1 MAVKRSLGRGLN
13 ELLSRTQPIKNS
25 APTEEQQHLPVVAL
39 KPGKYQPRKDMHPE
53 ALQEL
58 AASIRAQGILQP
70 ILVRPLPDN
79 HYEIIAG
86 ERRWR
91 AAQLAELDK
100 VPVFVRNI
108 SDEMAMAMGLIEN
121 IQREDL
127 NPVEQAVALQRLVDE
142 FQLTHEEIA
151 KAVGKSRV
159 SISNF
164 LRLLNLDPRVITML
178 EKSQLDMGHAR
189 ALLSLNSNQQFEIAK
204 QVIAKDLSVR
214 VTEELVRTI
223 LQPAPAKPKSTK
235 PDTDV
240 LRLQSELSDK
250 IGATVKI
257 QHSSKGKGKLVIHYH
272 NLDQLDGILER
283 IS

>member
-13 ELLSRTQPIKNS
+13 ELLSRPQPLKTNTS
-25 APTEEQQHLPVVAL
+25 NEEQHHLPIAAL

-70 ILVRPLPDN
+70 ILVRPLSDN

-127 NPVEQAVALQRLVDE
+127 NPVEQAIALQRLVDE

-164 LRLLNLDPRVITML
+164 LRLLNLDNRVLTML
-178 EKSQLDMGHAR
+178 EKTQLDMGHAR
-189 ALLSLNSNQQFEIAK
+189 ALLSLNPNQQFEIAK

-214 VTEELVRTI
+214 VTEELVRSL
-223 LQPAPAKPKSTK
+223 LQPAPTKPKPAK

-257 QHSSKGKGKLVIHYH
+257 QHSKKGKGKLVIHYH
-272 NLDQLDGILER
+272 NLDQLDGILDR
-283 IS
+283 IV